1 MCFNRFMNEMPKPP
15 HENEEDA
22 SKTYEKLKA
31 IRQNQKESGSE
42 LNQTFLPDPAV
53 ETGAESLGGGYETAP
68 PPKPPTPKYI
78 ADQLPDE
85 SHKEAARKG
94 IPAARKALED
104 ARNRNN
110 SIPPSNPNTP

>member
-15 HENEEDA
+15 YENEE
-22 SKTYEKLKA
+22 
-31 IRQNQKESGSE
+31 ESGSE
-42 LNQTFLPDPAV
+42 LNQTFLPDPAE

-68 PPKPPTPKYI
+68 PPKPPIPDYI
-78 ADQLPDE
+78 AEQLPDD
-85 SHKEAARKG
+85 SHIEAARKG

-110 SIPPSNPNTP
+110 STPPSNPNTP